1 VSPFLLAY
9 LSVCPSHLFDFH
21 FQYVLDINALFEYQ
35 DSAFQNNTAM
45 MIEMRTL
52 KVG

>member
-1 VSPFLLAY
+1 MSTFLLAY
-9 LSVCPSHLFDFH
+9 LSVCPSHLFDFPS
-21 FQYVLDINALFEYQ
+21 QYVLDVNALFEYQ
-35 DSAFQNNTAM
+35 DSAFQNNTVL